1 MKKYEK
7 SLLIAIVS
15 LVLTSCVGEEPNDI
29 AYITAFG
36 IDKKENGFEYTIQF
50 ANPTKI
56 SGGAAEQGGSGGNIV
71 ENITVEGPTMYSGLN
86 SADAI
91 VSKDLSLAHAKI
103 IVVSEEIAR
112 EGLSGFAEVI
122 SRNNDIRP
130 DVYLTVCENAGEYLE
145 SVKPVIELNP
155 VKYYQLTYGNK
166 KGGPLPQNDAA
177 DFFMAVVSG
186 DTDCPL
192 PLAGVAGIK
201 EKNQNTDAGSQEGGK
216 EEKAEE
222 NKKSEEAS
230 VNQGNFQKGTKNYF
244 AGEAGVKIK
253 NKSETLGLA
262 VFRGD
267 KYVDKLGGTDALIY
281 NILTNDIR
289 DTEIVFQL
297 EGETLPVTVR
307 VDEKD
312 IPEIEIDRIQKQV
325 VIKVKLEG
333 ELLSAPKVEGKSKTV
348 EEREKEC
355 GEYISLSCNDF
366 LKRVY
371 NEMNV
376 DILGIKGKLKRQFLT
391 NKSYNEYIKSFI
403 AEEWRFDVKT
413 ELSIKRAGM
422 TY

>member
-1 MKKYEK
+1 MKKYGK
-7 SLLIAIVS
+7 LIIIGIMSLF
-15 LVLTSCVGEEPNDI
+15 LTSCLGEEPNDI
-29 AYITAFG
+29 AYITALG
-36 IDKKENGFEYTIQF
+36 IDKEENGFKYTIQF

-71 ENITVEGPTMYSGLN
+71 ENITVEGPTIYSGLN

-112 EGLSGFAEVI
+112 EGLAGFAEVI

-130 DVYLTVCENAGEYLE
+130 DVYLTVSQDAGEYLE

-155 VKYYQLTYGNK
+155 VKYYQLTYENK

-177 DFFMAVVSG
+177 DFFMAVTSG
-186 DTDCPL
+186 DVDCPL

-216 EEKAEE
+216 EEKSEE
-222 NKKSEEAS
+222 NKKSKEAKM
-230 VNQGNFQKGTKNYF
+230 NQGNFQKGTKNYY

-267 KYVDKLGGTDALIY
+267 KYVDKLGGTDALLY
-281 NILTNDIR
+281 NILTNDTR
-289 DTEIVFQL
+289 DTEIVFQI
-297 EGETLPVTVR
+297 EGESLPITVR
-307 VDEKD
+307 VDEKNKPKFIID
-312 IPEIEIDRIQKQV
+312 RSKKSVEIE
-325 VIKVKLEG
+325 VKLEG
-333 ELLSAPKVEGKSKTV
+333 ELISAPKVDGKSRTV
-348 EEREKEC
+348 EGREKEC
-355 GEYISLSCNDF
+355 GEYISLACNDF

-371 NEMNV
+371 NEMGV
-376 DILGIKGKLKRQFLT
+376 DILGVRGKLKQQFLT
-391 NKSYNEYIKSFI
+391 NKSYDQYIKSFNTK
-403 AEEWRFDVKT
+403 EWKLNVKT
-413 ELSIKRAGM
+413 DFSIKRAGM

>member
-29 AYITAFG
+29 AYITALG

-201 EKNQNTDAGSQEGGK
+201 EKNQNTDAGSQEGEK

-355 GEYISLSCNDF
+355 GEYISLSCNEF
-366 LKRVY
+366 LKRAY

>member
-29 AYITAFG
+29 AYITALG

-166 KGGPLPQNDAA
+166 KGGPLPQNDAV

-312 IPEIEIDRIQKQV
+312 IPEIKIDRIQKQV

>member
-1 MKKYEK
+1 MKNFRKI
-7 SLLIAIVS
+7 LVIAILS

-29 AYITAFG
+29 AYITALG
-36 IDKKENGFEYTIQF
+36 IDKAEDGFKYTIQF

-71 ENITVEGPTMYSGLN
+71 ENITVEGPTIYSGLN

-112 EGLSGFAEVI
+112 EGVSGFAEVI

-130 DVYLTVCENAGEYLE
+130 DVYLAVSENAGEYLE
-145 SVKPVIELNP
+145 SVKPIIELNP

-177 DFFMAVVSG
+177 DFYMALVSG

-201 EKNQNTDAGSQEGGK
+201 EKDQNTDAGSQEGEK
-216 EEKAEE
+216 EEKSKE
-222 NKKSEEAS
+222 NKRSEEAQI
-230 VNQGNFQKGTKNYF
+230 NLGNFQKGTKNYF

-262 VFRGD
+262 VFKSD
-267 KYVDKLGGTDALIY
+267 KYVGKLGGTDALLY
-281 NILTNDIR
+281 NILTKNIR

-297 EGETLPVTVR
+297 EGESLPVTVR
-307 VDEKD
+307 VNENNKPEFKINKEEKRVD
-312 IPEIEIDRIQKQV
+312 IELKI
-325 VIKVKLEG
+325 EG
-333 ELLSAPKVEGKSKTV
+333 ELISAPKVEGKSETV
-348 EEREKEC
+348 ETRQKEC
-355 GEYISLSCNDF
+355 GEYMSLACNDF

-371 NEMNV
+371 NEKDV
-376 DILGIKGKLKRQFLT
+376 DILGIKGKIKRQFIDI
-391 NKSYNEYIKSFI
+391 KEYNEYKKSFR
-403 AEEWRFDVKT
+403 AKEWRFSVNTDF
-413 ELSIKRAGM
+413 SIKRAGM

>member
-1 MKKYEK
+1 MKKYVK
-7 SLLIAIVS
+7 FSVITGLL
-15 LVLTSCVGEEPNDI
+15 LTLTACVGEEPNDI
-29 AYITAFG
+29 AYITALG
-36 IDKKENGFEYTIQF
+36 IDKNENGFKYTIQF

-71 ENITVEGPTMYSGLN
+71 ENITVEGPTIYSGLN

-130 DVYLTVCENAGEYLE
+130 DVYLAVSEDAGKYLE

-166 KGGPLPQNDAA
+166 KGGPLPQKDAA
-177 DFFMAVVSG
+177 DFFMAVRSG
-186 DTDCPL
+186 DIDCPL

-201 EKNQNTDAGSQEGGK
+201 EENQGTDAGSQEGGK
-216 EEKAEE
+216 DEQSED
-222 NKKSEEAS
+222 NKKSKEAGI
-230 VNQGNFQKGTKNYF
+230 NQGNFQKGTKDYF

-253 NKSETLGLA
+253 NKGETLGLA
-262 VFRGD
+262 VFKRDRYIG
-267 KYVDKLGGTDALIY
+267 KLGGTDALIY
-281 NILTNDIR
+281 NILQNNIR

-297 EGETLPVTVR
+297 NEEELPITVR
-307 VDEKD
+307 VDEKYKPCFKID
-312 IPEIEIDRIQKQV
+312 KDTKTVRIEVR
-325 VIKVKLEG
+325 LEG
-333 ELLSAPKVEGKSKTV
+333 ELISAPRVEGKSKTV
-348 EEREKEC
+348 EDHEREC
-355 GEYISLSCNDF
+355 GEYIDIACNDF

-371 NEMNV
+371 NEMDA
-376 DILGIKGKLKRQFLT
+376 DILGIRGKIKRQFQD
-391 NKSYNEYIKSFI
+391 NKSYEEYIRNFSAK
-403 AEEWRFDVKT
+403 EWNMSVKT
-413 ELSIKRAGM
+413 DLSIKRAGM